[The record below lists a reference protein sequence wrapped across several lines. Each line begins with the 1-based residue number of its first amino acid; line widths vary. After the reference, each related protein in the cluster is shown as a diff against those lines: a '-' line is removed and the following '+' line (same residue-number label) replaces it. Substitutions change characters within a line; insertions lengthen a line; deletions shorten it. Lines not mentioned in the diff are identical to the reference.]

1 MAINIAQFLLET
13 KAVHIKPNPED
24 FFTWTSGTRSPIY
37 CDNRQLISYPEVRSE
52 IVHSFCNIIKKEYSN
67 VELIAGTATAGIPW
81 AAWIASELNLPMIYI
96 RSKPKGHG
104 LKSALEGHFKPQQ
117 KTLIIEDLI
126 STGKSSL
133 EAYEHAK
140 KDGLN
145 TLAVLSIFN
154 YGFKK
159 AIDAFEQVNLN
170 YHSLSDIDQ
179 LLNYAHNNN
188 QLTTNDVK
196 TVKKWKE
203 EFSI

>member
-1 MAINIAQFLLET
+1 MSAPIANFLLET
-13 KAVHIKPNPED
+13 KAVHIKPNPDD

-37 CDNRQLISYPEVRSE
+37 CDNRQLISYPKVRSE
-52 IVHSFCNIIKKEYSN
+52 IIKSFCDLIKEEYSE

-81 AAWIASELNLPMIYI
+81 AAWIAHELNLPMIYI

-104 LKSALEGHFKPQQ
+104 LKSALEGHFKPSQ

-140 KDGLN
+140 ADGLD

-159 AIDAFEQVNLN
+159 AIKAFEEASLKFS
-170 YHSLSDIDQ
+170 SLSNIEK
-179 LLNYAHNNN
+179 LLMYAKETKK
-188 QLTTNDVK
+188 LTEDDVK
-196 TVKKWKE
+196 TVMNWKE
-203 EFSI
+203 EFSK